1 LGVRRRGSR
10 KAHQQPRQ
18 ARALLRQEL
27 KDGPKP
33 GALVEAAAA
42 AAALPERSLIRAADA
57 LGVRTQRGQWWL
69 PTRKSPLQSA
79 TKTFPRERLPPVLI
93 CCAPGAG
100 QIGFTGFTGFVGFV
114 GFVGQFAQTL
124 QGVPFRA
131 IPCHCAL
138 FR

>member
-79 TKTFPRERLPPVLI
+79 TKTFPQGTFAA
-93 CCAPGAG
+93 CAYLLRAGRGADWLYWLYWLCW
-100 QIGFTGFTGFVGFV
+100 FCWSVC
-114 GFVGQFAQTL
+114 ANA
-124 QGVPFRA
+124 PRCA